1 MRCLTFRGQKASNTP
16 ANSCHWATPLAGC
29 SGTKPVASHPSR
41 ACLAVRC
48 TETQQRALGGTAML
62 PVPGRKGQGLLRHGC
77 GVRGGGVWG
86 VRVTGWAARPHPHLS
101 HPGGGVHQGQHRWS
115 ICQGNTLF
123 IYIPE
128 TPGGLGHGQ
137 PTGWVSVH
145 IVIFWHQGP
154 GGAGPGR
161 RVCEVRG

>member
-62 PVPGRKGQGLLRHGC
+62 PVPGRKGQGLLRRGC
-77 GVRGGGVWG
+77 GVRGGGGMGYTCDRLGSQAPPPPGSSWG
-86 VRVTGWAARPHPHLS
+86 RGASGTAQVEHMSGKHPLYLHSRDTRGARTWTAHRVGFCAHHHLLASGAWRGWPRQE
-101 HPGGGVHQGQHRWS
+101 GV
-115 ICQGNTLF
+115 
-123 IYIPE
+123 
-128 TPGGLGHGQ
+128 
-137 PTGWVSVH
+137 
-145 IVIFWHQGP
+145 
-154 GGAGPGR
+154 
-161 RVCEVRG
+161 